1 MRRNFRSWA
10 VALLAAVA
18 VLTLSGCWH
27 PQNDVPEEHPGVWTP
42 SEVENLLGGE
52 DPLERFNRPMF
63 ACTDFLMNFVA
74 DPLGRIYTTILPR
87 PVIEHFNNVCVNLEY
102 PARLFSSLFQAEWKI
117 AGTETVRFLANST
130 LGIAGIFD
138 VSMAWWQIPP
148 AEADFG
154 QTFACWG
161 FGPGETLMLPIAP
174 TVNGRDFIGLIFDTA
189 FDLKTYIPY
198 AGYATFLNRMVIA
211 QRKYDQAVS
220 GALDPY
226 KNYRQLMLV
235 RRELQLQFYFYHEA
249 QRQIAE
255 FKRKAAEEEAA
266 KKARAET
273 KPEAQAPSSVR
284 AESKQEAQLPPP
296 PPPPA
301 ERILAP
307 SWSHSRFLP
316 LARFES
322 QNPVTDSM
330 RSIMFQAQKSDD
342 FWYMP
347 LSFFNSDFVRAART
361 RRVELDPD
369 RPDLVYAFWPAPDVP
384 DDVPQEPEKLVVIL
398 PGIGGSCTTGML
410 TAMAENFHH
419 AGYSVLG
426 LDSTFHWRFARADG
440 KGLPG
445 FLPDDAERVRKAL
458 IAVLA
463 DLRRREWIAMPEIV
477 LCGYSMGGLQTLKI
491 AELEA
496 HDPQLGI
503 KRFVAIQPPV
513 STGYALK
520 RIDELVASSANWTK
534 TELLK
539 RLTSTAG
546 SLMLKMTE
554 NYPLF
559 DPARKDQLADRY
571 QVPMDRDSARY
582 VVGLSLKL
590 SLRELLLAIHRDT
603 PLPGLPEYSWWRR
616 NDLYL
621 AIDKLELADYAE
633 KLLKPRYPDRNMD
646 EMLAQSDLHSL
657 ETTLKNADNVRVLHS
672 LDDFL
677 LSPEDRQWLDSVLG
691 KRLTWLSN
699 GGHLGGLYYRT
710 AAERIL
716 AAAEE

>member
-1 MRRNFRSWA
+1 MRTATFRSWA
-10 VALLAAVA
+10 VALLAALA
-18 VLTLSGCWH
+18 VFTLSGCWH
-27 PQNDVPEEHPGVWTP
+27 PENDVPEEHPGVWTP

-63 ACTDFLMNFVA
+63 ACTDFLMCYVA

-87 PVIEHFNNVCVNLEY
+87 PIIEHFNNVCVNLEY

-138 VSMAWWQIPP
+138 VSMAWWMIPP

-154 QTFACWG
+154 QTFARWG
-161 FGPGETLMLPIAP
+161 IGPGETFMLPIAP

-235 RRELQLQFYFYHEA
+235 RRELQLQFYFYREA

-255 FKRKAAEEEAA
+255 FKRKAEAEE
-266 KKARAET
+266 KARAEGR
-273 KPEAQAPSSVR
+273 PE
-284 AESKQEAQLPPP
+284 PPP
-296 PPPPA
+296 PPPELIA
-301 ERILAP
+301 AP
-307 SWSHSRFLP
+307 PWTQGRFLP

-322 QNPVTDSM
+322 QNPVSDSM
-330 RSIMFQAQKSDD
+330 RSMMFQAQDSDD

-347 LSFFNSDFVRAART
+347 LSFFNSDFVRVARR
-361 RRVELDPD
+361 RRVELDPKC
-369 RPDLVYAFWPAPDVP
+369 PDLVYAFWPAPDVP

-419 AGYSVLG
+419 AGYAVLG

-445 FLPDDAERVRKAL
+445 FLPDDAERVRNAL
-458 IAVLA
+458 AAVLA

-491 AELEA
+491 AELETRE
-496 HDPQLGI
+496 PRLGI
-503 KRFVAIQPPV
+503 ARFVAVNPPV

-520 RIDELVASSANWTK
+520 RIDELVATSANWSK

-546 SLMLKMTE
+546 ALMMKMTE

-559 DPARKDQLADRY
+559 EPELKNQFPERY

-590 SLRELLLAIHRDT
+590 SLRELLLAIHRET

-616 NDLYL
+616 NALYL
-621 AIDKLELADYAE
+621 AIDRLELGDYAA
-633 KLLKPRYPDRNMD
+633 KLLKPRYPDR
-646 EMLAQSDLHSL
+646 EMGELLAQSDLHSL
-657 ETTLKNADNVRVLHS
+657 ETTLKTADNVRVLHS

-691 KRLTWLSN
+691 QRLTWLSN
-699 GGHLGGLYYRT
+699 GGHLGGLYYRI